1 MNIEQL
7 YSDVEDMDLPTGT
20 PVKILI
26 DGVKYDVDF
35 AYRED
40 YSDGR
45 LQLVLVQIPHPITEN
60 TYSNHLV
67 IPDS

>member
-7 YSDVEDMDLPTGT
+7 YSDVEDMDLPTDT

-45 LQLVLVQIPHPITEN
+45 LQLVLVQKEKE
-60 TYSNHLV
+60 
-67 IPDS
+67 